1 MLQARLLG
9 DKLYVGVH
17 TDEEILH
24 NKGPVVMKLDERV
37 AAVTACRWVTQ
48 AVPGAPYVT
57 SPDVMDQYG
66 CKYVVH
72 GDDITSDA
80 NGEDCYK
87 VVKDLGRFVVVKRT
101 PNILTTD
108 LVGRM
113 LLKSKNHHFKPIVS
127 VENHPL
133 FEGDNLTK
141 YSRYASDE
149 TGRKPGPGVYCYLT
163 DGTVR
168 ELVKPSSTTEKS
180 YKSAVYIDGG
190 FDLFHSGHITALKM
204 VKEQAEKENAAV
216 IVGIHDDRATNEIK
230 GLNYPIMN
238 LYERSLCVLQCRY
251 VDGIILGAP
260 YSPTEQ
266 FLSKLPAKINAV
278 YHGPTPLEEDP
289 YSEIEPRGLLRT
301 IPSHKY
307 DHMNAE
313 YIVNRVLSNK
323 KAYEDRQKKK
333 GWKAEIEATI
343 LAKESYA
350 K

>member
-113 LLKSKNHHFKPIVS
+113 LLMSKNHHFKPIVS

-149 TGRKPGPGVYCYLT
+149 TGRKPGPGV
-163 DGTVR
+163 
-168 ELVKPSSTTEKS
+168 
-180 YKSAVYIDGG
+180 
-190 FDLFHSGHITALKM
+190 
-204 VKEQAEKENAAV
+204 
-216 IVGIHDDRATNEIK
+216 
-230 GLNYPIMN
+230 
-238 LYERSLCVLQCRY
+238 
-251 VDGIILGAP
+251 
-260 YSPTEQ
+260 
-266 FLSKLPAKINAV
+266 
-278 YHGPTPLEEDP
+278 
-289 YSEIEPRGLLRT
+289 
-301 IPSHKY
+301 
-307 DHMNAE
+307 
-313 YIVNRVLSNK
+313 
-323 KAYEDRQKKK
+323 
-333 GWKAEIEATI
+333 
-343 LAKESYA
+343 
-350 K
+350 